1 MRSGPVNQIVL
12 RNRLL
17 QYTCVTMVAAA
28 GAQTLYAWLFE
39 PSLFAGV
46 TSSGVKLGIAYGI
59 FAVAYALMPQDG
71 SMRLTA
77 RRLALLASQALSA
90 LTLVWIYPSFIVA
103 CLCVVVAWQLAL
115 LTEFRL
121 ALTATLVQVIALGA
135 VECSAETN
143 AMSAVLPP
151 LWASAG
157 ARLLVAVSCGGLQL
171 FAVCAAQLLRG
182 EIAARDKLARANA
195 ELQAAQLLLGESARM
210 GERLRIARDL
220 HDVMGHSLTSLT
232 IHLDVASRLTTG
244 PAAEHLCC
252 ARAVSSDLL
261 EQVRS
266 VVGRSRVPPID
277 LRNALQSLANSVK
290 GLDVRVVLPDDLAVP
305 DPARADT
312 ILRCA
317 QEAIT
322 NTLRHAGA
330 QQLVIEVHEGG
341 SGVIVTACDDGR
353 GGQFVIGH
361 GLSGMRERFE
371 MFGGTLSIASREGE
385 GFSIRGI
392 IPRAGVAH

>member
-1 MRSGPVNQIVL
+1 MNQIVL

-17 QYTCVTMVAAA
+17 QFACVTMVAAA
-28 GAQTLYAWLFE
+28 GARTLYASVFE
-39 PSLFAGV
+39 PNLFADVTNPGIKMGV
-46 TSSGVKLGIAYGI
+46 AYGI

-71 SMRLTA
+71 SMTLTP
-77 RRLALLASQALSA
+77 RRLSLLAAQALAA
-90 LTLVWIYPSFIVA
+90 LTLVWIYPSFIVT
-103 CLCVVVAWQLAL
+103 CLLVVVAWQFAL

-121 ALTATLVQVIALGA
+121 ALTATLVQIIALGA
-135 VECSAETN
+135 IECSAETN
-143 AMSAVLPP
+143 ALSVVLPP
-151 LWASAG
+151 LWASSG
-157 ARLLVAVSCGGLQL
+157 ARLLVALSCGGFQL
-171 FAVCAAQLLRG
+171 FAVCAAQLLRS
-182 EIAARDKLARANA
+182 EIAARDTLARANA
-195 ELQAAQLLLGESARM
+195 ELKAAQVLLGESARM

-244 PAAEHLCC
+244 PAAEHLSC
-252 ARAVSSDLL
+252 ARSVSGELL

-266 VVGRSRVPPID
+266 VVGRFRVPPID
-277 LRNALQSLANSVK
+277 LRTALQSLANSVK
-290 GLDVRVVLPDDLAVP
+290 GLSVRVVLPDDLAVL

-330 QQLVIEVHEGG
+330 RHLVIEVQENG
-341 SGVIVTACDDGR
+341 SGVIVMARDDGR

-371 MFGGTLSIASREGE
+371 MFGGSLSIASQEGE

-392 IPRAGVAH
+392 IPRIGVAH

>member
-1 MRSGPVNQIVL
+1 MNQIAL

-17 QYTCVTMVAAA
+17 QFACVTMVAAA
-28 GAQTLYAWLFE
+28 GARTLYASVFE
-39 PSLFAGV
+39 PNLFAGV
-46 TSSGVKLGIAYGI
+46 MYPGIKMGVAYGI

-71 SMRLTA
+71 SMTLTP
-77 RRLALLASQALSA
+77 RRLSLLAAQALAA
-90 LTLVWIYPSFIVA
+90 LTLVWIYPSFIVT
-103 CLCVVVAWQLAL
+103 CLLVVVAWQFAL

-121 ALTATLVQVIALGA
+121 ALAATLVQIIALGA
-135 VECSAETN
+135 IECTAETN
-143 AMSAVLPP
+143 ALSVVLPP
-151 LWASAG
+151 LWASSG
-157 ARLLVAVSCGGLQL
+157 ARLLVALSCGGFQL
-171 FAVCAAQLLRG
+171 FAVCAAQLLRS
-182 EIAARDKLARANA
+182 EIAARGTLTRANA
-195 ELQAAQLLLGESARM
+195 ELQAAQVLLGESARM
-210 GERLRIARDL
+210 GERLRISRDL

-244 PAAEHLCC
+244 PAAEHLSC
-252 ARAVSSDLL
+252 ARAVSGELL
-261 EQVRS
+261 DQVRA
-266 VVGRSRVPPID
+266 VVGRFRVPPID
-277 LRNALQSLANSVK
+277 LRTALQSLANSVK
-290 GLDVRVVLPDDLAVP
+290 ELNVRVVLPDDLAVL

-330 QQLVIEVHEGG
+330 RQLVIEVQENG
-341 SGVIVTACDDGR
+341 SGVIVMARDDGR

-371 MFGGTLSIASREGE
+371 MFGGSLSIASQEGE

-392 IPRAGVAH
+392 IPRVGVAH

>member
-1 MRSGPVNQIVL
+1 MLQDEPMNQIAL

-17 QYTCVTMVAAA
+17 QYACVTMIAAA
-28 GAQTLYAWLFE
+28 GARMLYASLFE
-39 PSLFAGV
+39 PGQFAGV
-46 TSSGVKLGIAYGI
+46 ANPGLKWGVPYGI
-59 FAVAYALMPQDG
+59 FVVAYALMPRDG
-71 SMRLTA
+71 AMTLTPWRLS
-77 RRLALLASQALSA
+77 LLASQALTGLA
-90 LTLVWIYPSFIVA
+90 LVWIYPSFIVT
-103 CLCVVVAWQLAL
+103 CLLVVVAWQFSL

-121 ALTATLVQVIALGA
+121 ALLATLVQAIALGA
-135 VECSAETN
+135 IKCVGDTT
-143 AMSAVLPP
+143 AMSIII
-151 LWASAG
+151 G
-157 ARLLVAVSCGGLQL
+157 VSCAGFQL
-171 FAVCAAQLLRG
+171 FAVCAAQLLRS
-182 EIAARDKLARANA
+182 EVAARDKLSRANA
-195 ELQAAQLLLGESARM
+195 ELKAAQVLLGESARM

-244 PAAEHLCC
+244 PAAEHLSC
-252 ARAVSSDLL
+252 ARAVSGELL
-261 EQVRS
+261 EQVRA
-266 VVGRSRVPPID
+266 VVGRFRVPPID
-277 LRNALQSLANSVK
+277 LRTALQSLANSVK
-290 GLDVRVVLPDDLAVP
+290 GLNVRVVLPEDLAVL

-330 QQLVIEVHEGG
+330 RQLVIEVQEGG
-341 SGVIVTACDDGR
+341 SGVVVMARDDGR

-371 MFGGTLSIASREGE
+371 MFGGSLSIASQEGE

-392 IPRAGVAH
+392 IPRVGIAH

>member
-1 MRSGPVNQIVL
+1 MNQIAL

-17 QYTCVTMVAAA
+17 QYACVTMVAAA
-28 GAQTLYAWLFE
+28 GARTLYASVFE
-39 PSLFAGV
+39 PSQFAGV
-46 TSSGVKLGIAYGI
+46 TNHGIKMGVAYGI

-71 SMRLTA
+71 SMTLTP
-77 RRLALLASQALSA
+77 RRLLLLAAQALAA
-90 LTLVWIYPSFIVA
+90 LTLVWIYPSFIVT
-103 CLCVVVAWQLAL
+103 CLLVVVAWQFAL
-115 LTEFRL
+115 LTEFRV
-121 ALTATLVQVIALGA
+121 ALSATLVQVIALGA
-135 VECSAETN
+135 IECGAETH
-143 AMSAVLPP
+143 ALSVILPP
-151 LWASAG
+151 LWASSG
-157 ARLLVAVSCGGLQL
+157 ARLLVALSCGGFQL
-171 FAVCAAQLLRG
+171 FAVCAAQLLRS
-182 EIAARDKLARANA
+182 EMAARDTLARANA
-195 ELQAAQLLLGESARM
+195 ELKAAQVLLGESARM

-244 PAAEHLCC
+244 PAAEHLTC
-252 ARAVSSDLL
+252 AREVSSDLL
-261 EQVRS
+261 DQVRS
-266 VVGRSRVPPID
+266 VVGRFRVPPID
-277 LRNALQSLANSVK
+277 LRTALQSLANSVK
-290 GLDVRVVLPDDLAVP
+290 GLTVRVVLPDDLAVL

-330 QQLVIEVHEGG
+330 RQLVIEVQENG
-341 SGVIVTACDDGR
+341 SGVIVMARDDGR

-371 MFGGTLSIASREGE
+371 MFGGSLSIASQEGE

-392 IPRAGVAH
+392 IPRVGVAH

>member
-1 MRSGPVNQIVL
+1 MNQIAL

-17 QYTCVTMVAAA
+17 QYACVTMVAAA
-28 GAQTLYAWLFE
+28 GARTLYASVFE
-39 PSLFAGV
+39 PSQFAGV
-46 TSSGVKLGIAYGI
+46 TNHGIKMGVAYGI

-71 SMRLTA
+71 SMTLTP
-77 RRLALLASQALSA
+77 RRLLLLAAQALAA
-90 LTLVWIYPSFIVA
+90 LTLVWIYPSFIVT
-103 CLCVVVAWQLAL
+103 CLLVVVAWQFAL
-115 LTEFRL
+115 LTEFRV
-121 ALTATLVQVIALGA
+121 ALSATLVQVIALGA
-135 VECSAETN
+135 IECSAETN
-143 AMSAVLPP
+143 ALSVILPP
-151 LWASAG
+151 LWASSG
-157 ARLLVAVSCGGLQL
+157 ARLLVALSCGGFQY
-171 FAVCAAQLLRG
+171 FAVCAAQLLRS
-182 EIAARDKLARANA
+182 EMAARNTLARANA
-195 ELQAAQLLLGESARM
+195 ELKAAQVLLGESARM

-244 PAAEHLCC
+244 PAAEHLTC
-252 ARAVSSDLL
+252 AREVSGDLL
-261 EQVRS
+261 DQVRS
-266 VVGRSRVPPID
+266 VVGRFRVPPID
-277 LRNALQSLANSVK
+277 LRTALQSLANSVK
-290 GLDVRVVLPDDLAVP
+290 GLTVRVVLPDDLAVL

-330 QQLVIEVHEGG
+330 RQLVIEVQENG
-341 SGVIVTACDDGR
+341 SGVIVMARDDGR

-371 MFGGTLSIASREGE
+371 MFGGSLSIASQEGE

-392 IPRAGVAH
+392 IPRVGVAH